1 MARRELLIAKLPD
14 RSGLYLGY
22 EDAAGWHSIARFTRG
37 AESAKELVHWAKQ
50 AGIRY
55 EEGDHNGERP
65 GPVVPGS

>member
-22 EDAAGWHSIARFTRG
+22 EDADGVWNSVARFTRG
-37 AESAKELVHWAKQ
+37 AESAKVLVDWAKQ

-55 EEGDHNGERP
+55 EEGGTDGEAERP
-65 GPVVPGS
+65 GPVV